1 MKKQVL
7 CDPLDDISKII
18 VTADDTKSEHNI
30 KMVVIGESGVGK
42 TSIVQRAKNKSDNN
56 YKSTVYFE
64 HSWKNYLINDT
75 VIRIM
80 IWDTCGQEL
89 YHSIVKHFYKECLIA
104 MIVFAIDDI
113 NSFEKCENWLK
124 ELKENAGDDDIVIAL
139 IGNKTD
145 LEKDRLINKEI
156 VEQFVNKNKIDYYE
170 EWSALTGDKVEEI
183 FKQCVRVI
191 YNRFIV
197 PILNNKNSNLID
209 GTRTSVDLS
218 KPNSSYKDC
227 LCCMEK

>member
-1 MKKQVL
+1 
-7 CDPLDDISKII
+7 
-18 VTADDTKSEHNI
+18 
-30 KMVVIGESGVGK
+30 MVVIGESGVGK

-104 MIVFAIDDI
+104 MIVFAIDD
-113 NSFEKCENWLK
+113 
-124 ELKENAGDDDIVIAL
+124 DIVIAL

-170 EWSALTGDKVEEI
+170 ECSALTGDKVEEI

-197 PILNNKNSNLID
+197 PILNNKNSNQI
-209 GTRTSVDLS
+209 GRASCRERV
-218 KPNSSYKDC
+218 
-227 LCCMEK
+227 

>member
-7 CDPLDDISKII
+7 YDPLDDISKII

-42 TSIVQRAKNKSDNN
+42 TSIVQRAKNKS
-56 YKSTVYFE
+56 V
-64 HSWKNYLINDT
+64 
-75 VIRIM
+75 RIM

-170 EWSALTGDKVEEI
+170 ECSALTGDKVEEI

>member
-170 EWSALTGDKVEEI
+170 EWRNDHLP
-183 FKQCVRVI
+183 Q
-191 YNRFIV
+191 
-197 PILNNKNSNLID
+197 
-209 GTRTSVDLS
+209 
-218 KPNSSYKDC
+218 
-227 LCCMEK
+227 

>member
-7 CDPLDDISKII
+7 YDPLDDISKII

-42 TSIVQRAKNKSDNN
+42 TSIVQRAKNKS
-56 YKSTVYFE
+56 V
-64 HSWKNYLINDT
+64 
-75 VIRIM
+75 RIM

-156 VEQFVNKNKIDYYE
+156 VEQLVNKNKIDYYE
-170 EWSALTGDKVEEI
+170 ECSALTGDKVEEI

>member
-104 MIVFAIDDI
+104 MIVFAIDI
-113 NSFEKCENWLK
+113 NSFEKCENWLNG
-124 ELKENAGDDDIVIAL
+124 L
-139 IGNKTD
+139 
-145 LEKDRLINKEI
+145 
-156 VEQFVNKNKIDYYE
+156 
-170 EWSALTGDKVEEI
+170 
-183 FKQCVRVI
+183 
-191 YNRFIV
+191 
-197 PILNNKNSNLID
+197 
-209 GTRTSVDLS
+209 
-218 KPNSSYKDC
+218 
-227 LCCMEK
+227 